1 MMCDNLSLYRTY
13 VPPSATT
20 QSTPTYF
27 TDNDDEYDH
36 EHRPY
41 MSIKRKLSG
50 KDRSSEIIQF
60 T

>member
-13 VPPSATT
+13 IPSTTTT
-20 QSTPTYF
+20 QSTPTYS

-50 KDRSSEIIQF
+50 KVRLEEVD
-60 T
+60 